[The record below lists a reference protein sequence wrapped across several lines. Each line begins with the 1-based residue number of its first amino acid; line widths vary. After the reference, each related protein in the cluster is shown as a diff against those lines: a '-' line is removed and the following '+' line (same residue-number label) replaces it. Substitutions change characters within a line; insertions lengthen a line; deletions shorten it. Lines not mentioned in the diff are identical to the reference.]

1 MNKMPPVKKCEVESC
16 YFNNEQRCRAGAITV
31 GSGEPRCETFAQS
44 ASHSRVDTQA
54 EVGACHVTSCR
65 YNKSGMA
72 CELSRIEVEPQSRC
86 HTGEPCDESL
96 CGSYKSRV

>member
-65 YNKSGMA
+65 YNDQML
-72 CELSRIEVEPQSRC
+72 CEAEGIDVVVHKDHADCETYEPRQS
-86 HTGEPCDESL
+86 
-96 CGSYKSRV
+96 